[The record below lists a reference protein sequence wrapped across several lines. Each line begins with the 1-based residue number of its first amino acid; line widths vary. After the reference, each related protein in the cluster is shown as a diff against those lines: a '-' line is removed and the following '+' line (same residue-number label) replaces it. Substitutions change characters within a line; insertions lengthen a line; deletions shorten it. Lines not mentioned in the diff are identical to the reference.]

1 MIQSANE
8 KGVFGSLRVFD
19 KRIFIFQN
27 GVAAVLHLLHF
38 EMKETHFKVI
48 EKTFKPIQ
56 TANHHRVYFIHL
68 IGKYSKQ
75 K

>member
-48 EKTFKPIQ
+48 EKNFQ
-56 TANHHRVYFIHL
+56 T
-68 IGKYSKQ
+68 YSNSQ
-75 K
+75 SSSRILY